1 MLKTATLTFCLLLA
15 TSLITAQTATV
26 KGVLKT
32 NKNTPIEGVAIT
44 YLNTGTTSDKN
55 GEYRLTIP
63 ANTEISLTFRHI
75 SFTTFVKIVKL
86 QKNKTLQFSPILAPK
101 IEVINEVNIKDNK
114 KDAQGFLTVN
124 PSDVAKIPG
133 ANQGIENILMTLPG
147 VNNNNELSTQYNV
160 RGGNFDENLVYVN
173 GIEVYRPFLVR
184 SGQQEGLS
192 FVNSAMVQ
200 NVNFSAGGFQAK
212 YGDKLSSVLDI
223 TYRTPTEFSTTINAS
238 LLGGSVTVEG
248 VMLKNK
254 LSALVGV
261 RYRDNSLFINSKDV
275 VTTSNPNFADAQ
287 TFLSYHVNPKLTI
300 DFLGNISLN
309 NYNFTP
315 QSRRT
320 KFGTISNP
328 LELIVYYD
336 GQEKDKF
343 KTVFGALKG
352 SYLVNKNLNI
362 NVTTSSYHTVEEEY
376 YDVLASYNLG
386 TVNSDFGSDNFGEV
400 AFSEGIGS
408 QLSHARNDLD
418 ALINNV
424 EINGAFKKNSHQIDF
439 GIKYQNEDTKDRIN
453 EWEVLDSLGF
463 SVRPPNFISN
473 NQPYEPFTGELLPFQ
488 NIKAKNHTKIDRL
501 VWFAQYSKNAF
512 WNNHKI
518 WYNIGLRSHNWNVN
532 DQNSNKISKI
542 SYSLRGQFSIK
553 PDWEKDMLF
562 RISGGMYNQP
572 PFYKE
577 LRDQSGRVIPTI
589 DAQKSIQVVLGN
601 DYSFKLWERPFKLVS
616 EVYYKNLT
624 DVNTFTVDNVK
635 VKYSADNNASAY
647 ATGIDLRL
655 NGEFVPGTES
665 WVSIGFLKTEENKNN
680 QGYIPRP
687 TDQRF
692 KFGMLFQDYVPNIPN
707 IKMYLNLVF
716 NTGVPGG
723 SPSYSNPYQY
733 QNRLNAYKRA
743 DIGISYVFTDAKNQ
757 YQSGWLRDFKELSVG
772 FEIFNMF
779 DVQNAITNTW
789 VRDVY
794 SKQFYGIPN
803 YMTQRVLNIKIDV
816 KF

>member
-1 MLKTATLTFCLLLA
+1 MLKTATLTLCFLLA
-15 TSLITAQTATV
+15 SILITAQTATV

-32 NKNTPIEGVAIT
+32 DKNTPLEGVAIT
-44 YLNTGTTSDKN
+44 FLNAGTTSDEN
-55 GEYRLTIP
+55 GEYILKIP
-63 ANTEISLTFRHI
+63 ANTEITIKFSHI
-75 SFTTFVKIVKL
+75 SFITLNKIVKL
-86 QKNKTLQFSPILAPK
+86 QKNKTLLFSPILEAK
-101 IEVINEVNIKDNK
+101 TEIINEVNIKDTK
-114 KDAQGFLTVN
+114 KDAQGFIMVN

-133 ANQGIENILMTLPG
+133 ANQGVENILMTLPG

-223 TYRTPTEFSTTINAS
+223 TYRTPTELATAINAS
-238 LLGGSVTVEG
+238 FLGGSVTVEG
-248 VMLKNK
+248 LMLQNK

-261 RYRDNSLFINSKDV
+261 RYRDNSLFINSKDIE
-275 VTTSNPNFADAQ
+275 TTSNPNFTDAQ
-287 TFLSYHVNPKLTI
+287 TFLSYSVNPKLKI
-300 DFLGNISLN
+300 DFLGNFSIN

-328 LELIVYYD
+328 QELIVYYE

-352 SYLVNKNLNI
+352 SYLVNENLNV
-362 NVTTSSYHTVEEEY
+362 NVTTSSYHTIEEEY
-376 YDVLASYNLG
+376 YDILASYNLG
-386 TVNSDFGSDNFGEV
+386 EVNSDFGSDNFGEV

-418 ALINNV
+418 ALITNV
-424 EINGAFKKNSHQIDF
+424 EINGTFKRDSHQIDF

-453 EWEVLDSLGF
+453 EWEVIDSLGF
-463 SVRPPNFISN
+463 SVRPPNFTSN

-501 VWFAQYSKNAF
+501 VWFAQYSKNVF

-518 WYNIGLRSHNWNVN
+518 WYNIGIRSHNWNVN
-532 DQNSNKISKI
+532 GDNMETVNQII
-542 SYSLRGQFSIK
+542 YSLRGQFAIK

-577 LRDQSGRVIPTI
+577 LRDQSGTVIPTV
-589 DAQKSIQVVLGN
+589 DAQKSLQVILGN

-616 EVYYKNLT
+616 EVYYKHLT
-624 DVNTFTVDNVK
+624 DVNTYTVDNVK
-635 VKYSADNNASAY
+635 VRYSADNNATAY
-647 ATGIDLRL
+647 ATGVDLRL

-757 YQSGWLRDFKELSVG
+757 YQSGWLHDFKELSVG

-803 YMTQRVLNIKIDV
+803 YMTSRVFNVKVDV